1 MEEKTSKTK
10 KKIRIGLLLND
21 YQVSF
26 WIFKMVEILSSSNYA
41 EISLVVKRNSEKKNN
56 SSRNKF
62 WNNRSHILYI
72 IFIKIESI
80 VFKSVKKY
88 VSPVS
93 LKGIITCPEVL
104 ITPKTSRLYDEIIQE
119 DIDKIAQHDIDI
131 FIRLGF
137 KILKGNILNCSK
149 HGIWSYH
156 HGDNKA
162 YRGGP
167 PGAWEVLNN
176 NPLTG
181 VTLQIL
187 NEKLDG
193 GKILLKSYSST
204 SPFSISKNRKN
215 IYKKSIVYLPRK
227 VAELYNRDEVAFF
240 KDVNKLNNKPSF
252 YNFKLY
258 KTPKNIEFVI
268 GLLSIYSKWLIK
280 KVKNIFFNE
289 QWIVLFKFDNLNKMS
304 DTLYNFT
311 RITPPK
317 DRIWADPFIWKKD
330 GLSYLFIEEMISKEN
345 KGKISVM
352 KLNKNGTYDPPQII
366 IEESYHL
373 SYPFLLEENN
383 ELYMIPESGIN
394 KTINL
399 YKCLDFPHKWEF
411 VKFIMKDIQAVD
423 STVFYYNSKYW
434 LFANVRQQPKTSIH
448 EELFLFFSENLMDD
462 IWISHPKNPIVT
474 DIRCSRPAGNI
485 FVKGNRIYRPSQN
498 CAKRY
503 GHSMSIQEILVLN
516 ETDYEEK
523 KIDSILPNWSK
534 DILCT
539 HTLNHMDDLTVID
552 ALIQKSKF

>member
-1 MEEKTSKTK
+1 MEESTSKTK
-10 KKIRIGLLLND
+10 KKLRIGLLLND

-26 WIFKMVEILSSSNYA
+26 WVFKMIEILSNSNYA
-41 EISLVVKRNSEKKNN
+41 EISLVVKRDSEKKHN
-56 SSRNKF
+56 SLRNKF
-62 WNNRSHILYI
+62 WNNRNHILYV
-72 IFIKIESI
+72 FFMKMESF
-80 VFKSVKKY
+80 VFKSANKY

-93 LKGIITCPEVL
+93 IKSIITCPEILTKPV
-104 ITPKTSRLYDEIIQE
+104 TSKLHDKIIQE
-119 DIDKIAQHDIDI
+119 DIDKIAKHDIDI

-149 HGIWSYH
+149 YGIWSYH

-162 YRGGP
+162 YRGSS
-167 PGAWEVLNN
+167 PGTWEVLNN

-187 NEKLDG
+187 NKKLDG
-193 GKILLKSYSST
+193 GNILLKSYSST

-227 VAELYNRDEVAFF
+227 VNELYNRGEIDFF

-252 YNFKLY
+252 YNFKLF

-268 GLLSIYSKWLIK
+268 GVFGIYTKWLKK
-280 KVKNIFFNE
+280 KVINVLFNE
-289 QWIVLFKFDNLNKMS
+289 QWIVLFKYDSSTKMGDS
-304 DTLYNFT
+304 LYDFR

-317 DRIWADPFIWKKD
+317 DRIWADPFIWKRD
-330 GLSYLFIEEMISKEN
+330 GCAYIFIEEMLVNEN

-352 KLNKNGTYDPPQII
+352 KLNKNGTYDPPQKI
-366 IEESYHL
+366 IEEDYHL

-383 ELYMIPESGIN
+383 ELFMIPESGIN

-399 YKCLDFPHKWEF
+399 YKCLEFPYKWEF
-411 VKFIMKDIQAVD
+411 VKYIMNDIQAVD
-423 STVFYYNSKYW
+423 STVFYYEDKYW

-448 EELFLFFSENLMDD
+448 EELFLFFADNLMDEN
-462 IWISHPKNPIVT
+462 WTSHPKNPIVT

-485 FVKGNRIYRPSQN
+485 FVKENRIYRPSQN

-503 GHSMSIQEILVLN
+503 GHSMNIQEIIVLN
-516 ETDYEEK
+516 ENDYEEK
-523 KIDSILPNWSK
+523 NIDSLLPNWSK

-539 HTLNHMDDLTVID
+539 HTLNHKDDLTVID
-552 ALIQKSKF
+552 ALVKQPKF